1 MSDGGDIYQHD
12 PLAASDDAF
21 EVGRLAHLVPRNR
34 GRMLDPRRTP
44 VRIISIDEEH
54 GFFEVAVEAFEDAGA
69 RWQLPLEDA
78 SHFQFELGAST
89 LAESD
94 VRELETIVARL
105 DRPLEVSV
113 SMQAHDRTLHDIGA
127 ERARIRGRLRSYPG
141 LKSVDF
147 AGCIRTRRGSQ
158 HAADAI
164 ESLLDEAGL
173 AKLERSLTRT
183 YVSNPHSGE
192 LVKGHAIVIAEMG
205 LWPYVGKVVR
215 NGTVFAGEAS
225 REHRRAHVVLRLA
238 FLQELMAM
246 IGCAT
251 VQLYRGTAVD
261 RPPKA
266 ARSASLVSATFSRE
280 VAVSHFESRA
290 EFASLIRRQVPVS
303 RLFMTFLETSAMGE
317 RYLEAEAVMIGELTR
332 AAP

>member
-1 MSDGGDIYQHD
+1 
-12 PLAASDDAF
+12 
-21 EVGRLAHLVPRNR
+21 
-34 GRMLDPRRTP
+34 
-44 VRIISIDEEH
+44 
-54 GFFEVAVEAFEDAGA
+54 
-69 RWQLPLEDA
+69 
-78 SHFQFELGAST
+78 LGAST

-105 DRPLEVSV
+105 DRPLEVPV
-113 SMQAHDRTLHDIGA
+113 SRQAHDRTLHEIEA
-127 ERARIRGRLRSYPG
+127 ERARIRGRLHGHPG
-141 LKSVDF
+141 LKSVDVG
-147 AGCIRTRRGSQ
+147 ACIRTRRGSK

-183 YVSNPHSGE
+183 HVSNPHSGDF
-192 LVKGHAIVIAEMG
+192 VKGHAIVIAEMG

-215 NGTVFAGEAS
+215 DGTVFTGEAS

-261 RPPKA
+261 RPPRP
-266 ARSASLVSATFSRE
+266 ARSESLVSATFSRD
-280 VAVSHFESRA
+280 VAMSHFESRA
-290 EFASLIRRQVPVS
+290 ELASLVRRQVPVS
-303 RLFMTFLETSAMGE
+303 RLFMTFLETSAMSE
-317 RYLEAEAVMIGELTR
+317 RYLEAEAVLIGELTR